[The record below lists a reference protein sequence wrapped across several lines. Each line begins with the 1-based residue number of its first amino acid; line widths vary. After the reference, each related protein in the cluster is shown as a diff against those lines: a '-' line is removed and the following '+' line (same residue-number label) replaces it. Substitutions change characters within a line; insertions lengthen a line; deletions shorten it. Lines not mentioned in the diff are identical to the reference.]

1 MKRIEAIVPW
11 CAIALGAAVADASGA
26 TSAVPGM
33 DIPTVSTSAVA
44 RSGFFYVG
52 GKYEGE
58 PGKEIMRGA
67 MYVEVLVPKR
77 IRHRSPIVLLHG
89 AGQSGTDWLQTPDG
103 RPGWAH
109 YFVKRGY
116 VVYMPDLPGRGRSA
130 FNPDMD
136 GTLAARTAP
145 QLSQLWTASDE
156 LGTWPQA
163 KKYSQWPG
171 EGAGK
176 GKIGDRIFDDFAR
189 TQLQYPASGLDQASV
204 DAGIALLDRIKAPV
218 ILLTHSLGGAFGWS
232 MADARPQQVA
242 AIVAVEPAG
251 PPIQGVDFAKLTYTG
266 RPNLP
271 WGLTNLPIRYEPAVK
286 DASEL
291 QVALEAQPA
300 KAGQVACYLQTGAPR
315 KLVNLA
321 RIPVLLA
328 VGEAGYH
335 RVFDECTAR
344 WLQQAGVSTDY
355 VELEKVGLSGN
366 GHQMM
371 MEKNSDAIAAYF
383 ASWIERKL
391 R

>member
-1 MKRIEAIVPW
+1 MNRIEAFVLF
-11 CAIALGAAVADASGA
+11 CAVASGA
-26 TSAVPGM
+26 VVTYAAGAPSAAPGM
-33 DIPTVSTSAVA
+33 DIPTVSTAAVA
-44 RSGFFYVG
+44 RAGFFYVG
-52 GKYEGE
+52 GKYEGG

-77 IRHRSPIVLLHG
+77 IRHQLPIVLLHG

-109 YFVKRGY
+109 FFVKRGY
-116 VVYMPDLPGRGRSA
+116 VVYLPDLPGRGRSA
-130 FNPDMD
+130 FIPDMD
-136 GTLAARTAP
+136 GALAARTAP
-145 QLSQLWTASDE
+145 QLSELWTASDQ
-156 LGTWPQA
+156 LGSWPQA

-189 TQLQYPASGLDQASV
+189 TQLQYPVSGLDQTSV
-204 DAGIALLDRIKAPV
+204 DAGIALLDRIKVPV

-232 MADARPQQVA
+232 VADARPQQVA

-251 PPIQGVDFAKLTYTG
+251 PPIQGVDVAKQAYNG

-271 WGLTNLPIRYEPAVK
+271 WGLTNLPIRYEPAARE
-286 DASEL
+286 ASEL

-300 KAGQVACYLQTGAPR
+300 KAGQVACYLQTGSPR
-315 KLVNLA
+315 KLVNLT
-321 RIPVLLA
+321 RIPVLL
-328 VGEAGYH
+328 VSGEAGYH
-335 RVFDECTAR
+335 RVFDECAAR
-344 WLQQAGVSTDY
+344 WLLQAGVSTDY
-355 VELEKVGLSGN
+355 VELEKVGLAGN

-371 MEKNSDAIAAYF
+371 MEKNSDAIAAF
-383 ASWIERKL
+383 LASWIEKKL